1 MNRHAIAL
9 LLAALAI
16 VAFSLLT
23 VLPDWRAGEWL
34 ALAAGVA
41 LLLTAV
47 GLWHA
52 AERDRSVWQNAIDAM
67 QAGIVAYDRND
78 RLLFTNAE
86 FRRLF
91 RLSDRDTAPGTPYE
105 QLLRVRV
112 QAGLIPE
119 AQGREQAWIAE
130 RVAQRRGHGGGVTM
144 RRMADG
150 HWRRLVEQRL
160 PDGTMLAFSVDV
172 TELVE
177 SQQALEAARREIED
191 THRLLQEAIEAM
203 PAAVEVY
210 DRTDRLVVFN
220 QRMLAM
226 YPHMAGQPVQ
236 GETFDTLVRRALA
249 QGVVPEARGREADW
263 LAERLAERGR
273 RTEPRLQR
281 APDGNWI
288 HIYEAPM
295 PGGGLVTVRLLA
307 AQFVPPRE

>member
-1 MNRHAIAL
+1 MNRHSIAL

-16 VAFSLLT
+16 VSFSLLT

-67 QAGIVAYDRND
+67 QAGIVAYDRDD

-86 FRRLF
+86 FRRLYH
-91 RLSDRDTAPGTPYE
+91 LSDRDAAPGTPYE
-105 QLLRVRV
+105 HNLRARV
-112 QAGLIPE
+112 QEGLIPE

-130 RVAQRRGHGGGVTM
+130 RIARRREGRGGVTM

-150 HWRRLVEQRL
+150 RWRRILEQRL
-160 PDGTMLAFSVDV
+160 PDGTTLAFSVDV

-177 SQQALEAARREIED
+177 GQQELEAARREIED
-191 THRLLQEAIEAM
+191 THRLLHDAIEAM

-236 GETFDTLVRRALA
+236 GETFDILVRRALA
-249 QGVVPEARGREADW
+249 QGAVPEARGREADW

-273 RTEPRLQR
+273 HTGPRLQC
-281 APDGNWI
+281 APDGSWI
-288 HIYEAPM
+288 HIYETPM
-295 PGGGLVTVRLLA
+295 PGGGLVTVRLRA
-307 AQFVPPRE
+307 AEFVPPRE

>member
-16 VAFSLLT
+16 VSFSLLT
-23 VLPDWRAGEWL
+23 VLPDWGAGEWL

-52 AERDRSVWQNAIDAM
+52 AERDRSVWQDAIDAM
-67 QAGIVAYDRND
+67 QAGIVAYDADD

-86 FRRLF
+86 FRRLY
-91 RLSDRDTAPGTPYE
+91 RLSDREAAPGTPYE
-105 QLLRVRV
+105 HNLRARV
-112 QAGLIPE
+112 QAGLIPD
-119 AQGREQAWIAE
+119 AQGREQEWIAE
-130 RVAQRRGHGGGVTM
+130 RLARRREGRGGVTV
-144 RRMADG
+144 RRMAEG
-150 HWRRLVEQRL
+150 RWRRIVEQRL
-160 PDGTMLAFSVDV
+160 PNGMTLAFSVDV

-177 SQQALEAARREIED
+177 SQQALDRARRDSEEA
-191 THRLLQEAIEAM
+191 HRLLHEAIEAM

-210 DRTDRLVVFN
+210 DRSDRLLVFN

-236 GETFDTLVRRALA
+236 GETFDVLVRRALA
-249 QGVVPEARGREADW
+249 QGGIPEARGREADW

-273 RTEPRLQR
+273 HTQPRLQR
-281 APDGNWI
+281 APDGRWI
-288 HIYEAPM
+288 HIYETPM
-295 PGGGLVTVRLLA
+295 PGGGLVTVRLHA
-307 AQFVPPRE
+307 AEFVPPLE

>member
-1 MNRHAIAL
+1 MNRHSIAL

-23 VLPDWRAGEWL
+23 VLPDWNAGEWL

-47 GLWHA
+47 SLWHA

-91 RLSDRDTAPGTPYE
+91 RLTDRDTAPGTTYE
-105 QLLRVRV
+105 QLLRARV
-112 QAGLIPE
+112 QAGLIPD
-119 AQGREQAWIAE
+119 AKGREEAWIAE
-130 RVAQRRGHGGGVTM
+130 RIAQRREQGDGVSI
-144 RRMADG
+144 RPMADG

-177 SQQALEAARREIED
+177 SQRALEAARREIEH

-210 DRTDRLVVFN
+210 DSADRLVVYN

-226 YPHMAGQPVQ
+226 YPHMAGQAVQ
-236 GETFDTLVRRALA
+236 GETFETLVRRALA
-249 QGVVPEARGREADW
+249 LNAVPEACGREADW
-263 LAERLAERGR
+263 LAARLAERGR
-273 RTEPRLQR
+273 STAPRLQR

-288 HIYEAPM
+288 HIYETPM

-307 AQFVPPRE
+307 AEFVPPRE